1 MTLRVMASG
10 GTFHWHKIPSAGS
23 HDVERWEFMHFPS
36 RWYCCGI
43 SCVSLQR
50 QLDVGLGSVAIVGQG
65 ALQSLLLPILL
76 TIFFHP
82 FTQSVRTPSYLLICQ
97 IQWHFYSLLSLKIL
111 LSFRTM
117 YGKRETNRLINN
129 YGGSKNFWWITSLQI
144 VIFKRRIWC
153 KDSTI
158 FPARRLIK
166 THIFPSVAGS
176 HLISLSAAASP
187 SLALLF
193 VLSGDMAGKWVQGN
207 C

>member
-1 MTLRVMASG
+1 MLC
-10 GTFHWHKIPSAGS
+10 
-23 HDVERWEFMHFPS
+23 
-36 RWYCCGI
+36 YQL
-43 SCVSLQR
+43 CVSAKTAGR
-50 QLDVGLGSVAIVGQG
+50 WVWECCHRGAGSVAEPL
-65 ALQSLLLPILL
+65 APNFA
-76 TIFFHP
+76 IFFHP
-82 FTQSVRTPSYLLICQ
+82 FTQSVHIPSYLLICQ
-97 IQWHFYSLLSLKIL
+97 IQWHFYSLLLQKIL

-117 YGKRETNRLINN
+117 NGKRETNRLINN
-129 YGGSKNFWWITSLQI
+129 YGGLKIFWWITSLQI

-166 THIFPSVAGS
+166 KHIFLSVAGS